1 MLLPKRQARFESR
14 SQSWSTPQA
23 LFERLDEEFHFTIDL
38 AADSTN
44 AKCPIYYT
52 AEDDALAQEWKGVC
66 WLNPPFNSDKARLRC
81 WVKKAFES
89 DCVVVMLIPAHTNT
103 NWWHDYCM
111 RAAEI
116 VSSRVARS
124 SVARSADWCS
134 RLRLSCSAL
143 PTRCRQ
149 GLARIRSE

>member
-116 VSSRVARS
+116 RFLQGRPKFGSAKCGLVQSIAIVVFGTSNPVSPRIS
-124 SVARSADWCS
+124 SYKV
-134 RLRLSCSAL
+134 
-143 PTRCRQ
+143 
-149 GLARIRSE
+149 